1 MLHRAVILLLWR
13 VLALACVALA
23 LVGVVLPGLPTVP
36 FLIVAAWAG
45 SRGWPVLEARV
56 LAHPRYGP
64 IVRQWR
70 ERGSV
75 PRRAKWMASAMM
87 VLSAGVMWFT
97 PTPRWLFA
105 GVCSIMLIVAIWLW
119 RRPES

>member
-1 MLHRAVILLLWR
+1 MLHRAVVLLLWR

-45 SRGWPVLEARV
+45 SRGWPALEARV

-64 IVRQWR
+64 LVRQWR

-75 PRRAKWMASAMM
+75 PRRAKWAASVMMIASA
-87 VLSAGVMWFT
+87 AVMALVG
-97 PTPRWLFA
+97 TPRWLL
-105 GVCSIMLIVAIWLW
+105 GTIVAIMVVVATWLW

>member
-1 MLHRAVILLLWR
+1 MLQRAVVVLLWR
-13 VLALACVALA
+13 VLALVCVALA

-36 FLIVAAWAG
+36 FLLVAAWAG
-45 SRGWPVLEARV
+45 SRGWPALEARV

-64 IVRQWR
+64 LVRQWR

-75 PRRAKWMASAMM
+75 PRRAKWAASVMMIASA
-87 VLSAGVMWFT
+87 AVMALVG
-97 PTPRWLFA
+97 TPRWLL
-105 GVCSIMLIVAIWLW
+105 GTIVAIMVVVATWLW

>member
-1 MLHRAVILLLWR
+1 MLQRAVARLLWR
-13 VLALACVALA
+13 ALALICVALA
-23 LVGVVLPGLPTVP
+23 VVGIVLPGLPTVP

-45 SRGWPVLEARV
+45 SRGWPALERRV

-75 PRRAKWMASAMM
+75 PRRAKWAASVMM
-87 VLSAGVMWFT
+87 VVSASVMWFIGA
-97 PTPRWLFA
+97 PRWVFG
-105 GVCSIMLIVAIWLW
+105 GVCSIMLVVAIWLW